1 MKYLLLFLSNL
12 VLYYSMSA
20 QDINDMNKKELR
32 DLFVKTQ
39 LKNDSLVKL
48 VNDVQA
54 THNFLQSKLISLENE
69 KAAQEK
75 RLTALDNERKLVIE
89 KLDINE
95 INNKNLISENTK
107 LKNEIEITKRR
118 ITAINDS
125 LSFLNKNNSDFLNNY
140 FRNTMPLNNNNFM
153 LRLDKV
159 MIGNDNSAAYIG
171 ENKINY
177 LIYESGPY
185 EKTKQFIPEVIP
197 NYQFRMYGTK
207 SILLKDA
214 PSAKDALTLLDIK
227 NIGEYLPKIEIIKN
241 KLITL
246 TYADGSEENFLY
258 NIGKGNDNSYRQTLQ
273 MELATEVVES
283 DNSENKNKDIIW
295 KLYMLEDECYLA
307 MNVYQLKRIKFPIHD
322 LTQGVEL
329 REGGFFNHF
338 RADGYNGAYDEM
350 SSGNGFYFE
359 RVKDA
364 FMENDQF
371 VNPSNMVF
379 LFKLVEK

>member
-48 VNDVQA
+48 INDVQA
-54 THNFLQSKLISLENE
+54 AHNLLQSKLISLENE

>member
-1 MKYLLLFLSNL
+1 
-12 VLYYSMSA
+12 MSA